1 MQRIM
6 VSLALVIE
14 TGFVIATGYVLYRW
28 QMANRWP
35 GTPLNPPN
43 PPYWGSFES
52 VVAPWIFAALF
63 IPACFVVLTV
73 ARRFR
78 QI

>member
-1 MQRIM
+1 
-6 VSLALVIE
+6 
-14 TGFVIATGYVLYRW
+14 
-28 QMANRWP
+28 MANRWP